1 MKYGRLFRVGI
12 LLLTVVLA
20 AGWATRASAA
30 PAAPI
35 DQIITQPDGTTFTAR
50 QWGDEWLSGYETEAG
65 HTILQDSDGWWVYAL
80 PAEDGSLAPAA
91 QESAGRMLVG
101 AADPKDLPLHARPQG
116 SFAPPDALPE
126 GINTANVGTQPTLV
140 LLASFS
146 DRAGTYP
153 AANFAAS
160 IFGATNSV
168 KDFYLKASFNKL
180 NLAQAT
186 ESHGTANDGVIGWL
200 NLGYAHPN
208 TGGSTGS
215 ANQLI
220 VKNAL
225 IAADSYINYAAYD
238 TNSDGYIS
246 LQELHIVVVVAGFE
260 RSYNTTTPSIWAHR
274 WSLNQVGAPTLDGKI
289 LGEYPR
295 GGYAQFGEI
304 HGDHQATIGIMAHE
318 LGHDLTWPDLYDTDD
333 SSEGVGNWSI
343 MGAGS
348 WNRLTGAQA
357 GSTPALPDAWLKWY
371 QTWITPAT
379 VNGTLTGASIPQAA
393 TNSSAFLLRPNPG
406 GVNWNFNVASGTGEF
421 FLVENRQLA
430 GYDAALPGCGLAIWH
445 IDESVTS
452 TNSANANENRPL
464 VKLMEADGLNHLYS
478 GSNRGDTGDPFPG
491 SSANRTFNST
501 SNPNSNLYGGG
512 ASQAAV
518 SNISNCAASMTANL
532 TYGTGPVAGNKVF
545 MPVIIRAFV
554 NTLPVANAQSV
565 STVKNTAKAITLTAS
580 DANGDPLTYIIV
592 SNPAHGALSGTG
604 ASRTYTPAANYVGSD
619 SFTFKANDGHGDSNV
634 ATVSITVTDSGG
646 ANPVRNGTF
655 EAGRDGNWIESSTG
669 GWDLVTQS
677 FPGTV
682 TPHGG
687 TWAVWLGGADDE
699 TSNLKQTGIALSGV
713 RYLHFWYWLASEDIC
728 GYDYAKVF
736 VNGTQKT
743 SFDLCSSNNTS
754 GWVQGTLDLNSYAGT
769 TISLE
774 FRVITDGSGN
784 SNFFIDDVSIS
795 AALMTEPDDVRELS
809 GAESDKK

>member
-1 MKYGRLFRVGI
+1 MKYGWLFRLGV

-20 AGWATRASAA
+20 AGWSTQVSAA

-35 DQIITQPDGTTFTAR
+35 DHIITQPDGTTFTAR
-50 QWGDEWLSGYETEAG
+50 QWGDEWLNGYETEAG

-80 PAEDGSLAPAA
+80 AAEDGSLAPAA
-91 QESAGRMLVG
+91 QESVGRLVVG
-101 AADPKDLPLHARPQG
+101 IADPNDLPLHMRPQG
-116 SFAPPDALPE
+116 SFAPPDALPN
-126 GINTANVGTQPTLV
+126 GIDTANVGTQPTLV

-146 DRAGTYP
+146 DRAGTYT
-153 AANFAAS
+153 AANFASS

-180 NLAQAT
+180 TLAQAT

-208 TGGSTGS
+208 TGSNTGN

-246 LQELHIVVVVAGFE
+246 LNELHIVVVVAGFE
-260 RSYNTTTPSIWAHR
+260 RSYGTSTPNIWAHR
-274 WSLNQVGAPTLDGKI
+274 WTLDYVTPPTLDGKV
-289 LGEYPR
+289 LGQGAHK

-343 MGAGS
+343 MGGGS
-348 WNRLTGAQA
+348 WNRLTGANA

-371 QTWITPAT
+371 QTWITPSA
-379 VNGTLTGASIPQAA
+379 VNGTLTGVSIPQAA
-393 TNSSAFLLRPNPG
+393 TNASAFLLRPNPG

-421 FLVENRQLA
+421 FLVENRQLT

-445 IDESVTS
+445 IDESVTY
-452 TNSANANENRPL
+452 TNSANANENHPL
-464 VKLMEADGLNHLYS
+464 VKLMEADGLNNLHDNE
-478 GSNRGDTGDPFPG
+478 NRGDTGDPFPG
-491 SSANRTFNST
+491 STTNRTFNST
-501 SNPNSNLYGGG
+501 SNPNSNLYSGG
-512 ASQAAV
+512 ASQAAAT
-518 SNISNCAASMTANL
+518 NISNCAATMTANL

-554 NTLPVANAQSV
+554 NSLPVANAQSV
-565 STVKNTAKAITLTAS
+565 STVKNTAKAITLTAT

-592 SNPAHGALSGTG
+592 SNPAHGTLSGTG
-604 ASRTYTPAANYVGSD
+604 ASRTYTPATNYVGSD

-634 ATVSITVTDSGG
+634 ATVSISVTASG
-646 ANPVRNGTF
+646 VRNGTF
-655 EAGRDGNWIESSTG
+655 EDGRDGNWTESSTG
-669 GWDLVTQS
+669 GWELITQS
-677 FPGTV
+677 FPGNV

-687 TWAVWLGGADDE
+687 DWAAWLGGDDDE
-699 TSNLKQTGIALSGV
+699 TSRLTQTGISMSGV
-713 RYLHFWYWLASEDIC
+713 RYLHYWYWIASEEISC
-728 GYDYAKVF
+728 GYDFAKIF
-736 VNGTQKT
+736 VNNVEKQ
-743 SFDLCSSNNTS
+743 SFNLCPDTNTS

-769 TISLE
+769 SISLE
-774 FRVITDGSGN
+774 FRATTDSSYN
-784 SNFFIDDVSIS
+784 SNFFVDDVSIS
-795 AALMTEPDDVRELS
+795 AALMTEPDDVRQLS
-809 GAESDKK
+809 GTESNMK